1 MVQNYLSCSCY
12 SAFSNLQ
19 LQSRLPGVSRHQSCF
34 AARSRANAFCH
45 SRLQS
50 CIAGASHWIN
60 QRSHSAGIGYSASQI
75 RGCSECDRFER
86 FFVCETATVCYT
98 FCRPHLPKVLRTCKF
113 LTFKCKSSSRHSPV
127 HFLSATFADRA
138 PNPRKQRPYF
148 GDPRSHMTRQK
159 TQSFAPESVF
169 ARELTRFRTVTLPSY
184 LTMMWLTWWCGWH
197 DDVVDMMMEML
208 TMTIVRNSEVFY

>member
-1 MVQNYLSCSCY
+1 M
-12 SAFSNLQ
+12 
-19 LQSRLPGVSRHQSCF
+19 SRHQSCF

-45 SRLQS
+45 KRLQS
-50 CIAGASHWIN
+50 WIAGASHWIN

-86 FFVCETATVCYT
+86 FFMWNRALATVYCT
-98 FCRPHLPKVLRTCKF
+98 FYRPHLPKVLRTCKL
-113 LTFKCKSSSRHSPV
+113 LTFNCKPSSRHSPV

-159 TQSFAPESVF
+159 HRVSRPRMFSPVKSHAS
-169 ARELTRFRTVTLPSY
+169 ELLHFPAIWR
-184 LTMMWLTWWCGWH
+184 WCGWH
-197 DDVVDMMMEML
+197 DDVVGMMVEML
-208 TMTIVRNSEVFY
+208 TVTIVRNSEVFY